1 MPLILDRITEPGQ
14 LKGLSLRDLEVLASE
29 LRTRIIETC
38 AANGGHLAPSLGVV
52 ELTIALHR
60 VFDSPSDKI
69 VWDVGHQAYAH
80 KLLTGRNAAFGT
92 LRKMGGLSG
101 FPKRAESPH
110 DCFDVGHSSTSISA
124 ALGLAVARDLKGAR
138 NKVLAVIGDGSMT
151 GGIAFEGLN
160 HAGELNKDLVVILN
174 DNEMS
179 ISENVG
185 ALSNLLSRTITSEFV
200 HKAKKD
206 LEAFLES
213 MPRFGQSALK
223 IAKRA
228 EESLKGLFTPGM
240 LFEAFGFEYIGP
252 IDGHNIPLLL
262 ETLENVKRFDDAVL
276 IHVLTKKGKG
286 YPAAEATPSLFH
298 GVGPFDAETGKVLKG
313 KGGAASYTAIFGQ
326 TIKRLALENEKIVAV
341 TAAMPDGTGL
351 SPFAREFPERFFDV
365 GIAEQHAVTFA
376 AGLAAEGFR
385 PVVALYSSFLQRG
398 FDQLCHDVCL
408 QDLPVLFAID
418 RAGVVGSD
426 GPTHHGVFD
435 LSYLRQLPGLTVMA
449 PKDENELQHM
459 LVTALS
465 LDGPSAVRYPRGNGL
480 GVPIDQILAP
490 LPVGKG
496 ELLRKGKDGALI
508 AIGTMVQ
515 PALEAAALLA
525 SEGVELSVMNARFVK
540 PLDVELILALAGTGM
555 LVTLEENALQ
565 GGFGTAVLELL
576 EENDVTGVCVTRL
589 GFPDSFVEQGEQAEL
604 KAAYGLD
611 VDGIVRSIRKA
622 RGSDRV
628 DGDQPEA
635 IASGDADGREADAG
649 DADGRD
655 AADTPAFP
663 PSP

>member
-1 MPLILDRITEPGQ
+1 MPDILSGITSPAQ
-14 LKGLSLRDLEVLASE
+14 LKGLSLKELEQLAGE
-29 LRTRIIETC
+29 LRARIIEVC

-60 VFDSPSDKI
+60 IFDSPKDKI

-80 KLLTGRNAAFGT
+80 KLLTGRNAAFGS
-92 LRKMGGLSG
+92 LRTMGGISG

-110 DCFDVGHSSTSISA
+110 DAFDVGHSSTSISA
-124 ALGLAVARDLKGAR
+124 ALGLGVARDLAGEH
-138 NKVLAVIGDGSMT
+138 NKVIAVIGDGSMT
-151 GGIAFEGLN
+151 GGIAFEALN

-200 HKAKKD
+200 HKAKKE
-206 LEAFLES
+206 LEAFLEGLP
-213 MPRFGQSALK
+213 MFGKSALQ

-286 YPAAEATPSLFH
+286 YPAAEANPSLFH
-298 GVGPFDAETGKVLKG
+298 GVGPFDAATGKVLKG
-313 KGGAASYTAIFGQ
+313 KGGASSYTAIFGQ
-326 TIKRLALENEKIVAV
+326 TMKKLAKENDKIVAV

-351 SPFAREFPERFFDV
+351 SPFAQAFPDRFFDV

-398 FDQLCHDVCL
+398 FDQLAHDVCL

-435 LSYLRQLPGLTVMA
+435 LSYLRVLPGLTVMA

-459 LVTALS
+459 IATGLQLP
-465 LDGPSAVRYPRGNGL
+465 GPSAVRYPRGPGC

-496 ELLRKGKDGALI
+496 ELLRNGSDGALL
-508 AIGTMVQ
+508 AVGTMVQ
-515 PALEAAALLA
+515 PAMQAAQALALEGLELA
-525 SEGVELSVMNARFVK
+525 VMNVRFVK
-540 PLDVELILALAGTGM
+540 PLDCELILSLAGTGR
-555 LVTLEENALQ
+555 LFTVEENVLQ

-576 EENDVTGVCVTRL
+576 EAEGVTGVAVTRL
-589 GFPDSFVEQGEQAEL
+589 GFPDSFVEQGEQGEL
-604 KAAYGLD
+604 KALYGLD
-611 VDGIVRSIRKA
+611 AAGIAQSIRQTVKPKKK
-622 RGSDRV
+622 S
-628 DGDQPEA
+628 ELNW
-635 IASGDADGREADAG
+635 
-649 DADGRD
+649 
-655 AADTPAFP
+655 
-663 PSP
+663 